1 MILISI
7 YSFPDVKKTLNFF
20 NEKKNI
26 YENIKKKTIFCSCFL
41 NVRRDVFYKEEKS
54 KKKNLD
60 NKYGIKLGSIF
71 FWYIVKFQNLPIPIK
86 NKLIPSQ
93 VAKKFKIHNISS
105 FTAKKSNKC
114 NELNVLVLGWIFYIF
129 KSSII
134 QVWISLI
141 SIRCDSV
148 LKISNISKMSSVW
161 FNYFF

>member
-1 MILISI
+1 M
-7 YSFPDVKKTLNFF
+7 
-20 NEKKNI
+20 
-26 YENIKKKTIFCSCFL
+26 
-41 NVRRDVFYKEEKS
+41 
-54 KKKNLD
+54 
-60 NKYGIKLGSIF
+60 GSIF

-86 NKLIPSQ
+86 NKLIPTQ
-93 VAKKFKIHNISS
+93 VAKKIKIHNISS

-148 LKISNISKMSSVW
+148 LKISNISEMSSVW
-161 FNYFF
+161 FNYFFKKIILYFLSSKHVTFASLKIWTKDVFLSFINFLLTK